1 MGSMKNT
8 GKFLPTQE
16 TCRLGRLCETPKRDG
31 IVPAPS
37 YPGIDR
43 IEARFAGR
51 AYSMHRHDTYA
62 LGVTMHGVQTFWYHG
77 EVRYSMP
84 GQLIV
89 LHPDEPH
96 DGAAG
101 TAAGLRYR
109 MLYLEPSLLRQALG
123 TRPHELPFVQDPV
136 MTDIPLQRALLAAL
150 GDMDVEIDELLADQ
164 LIADLADGL
173 NRHASSSAGPGLRLA
188 SSRVQRA
195 RSYLDARALYPVR
208 STELESV
215 SGLDR
220 FTLARQFKALFG
232 TSPHRY
238 LMMRRLQQA
247 RRLLQTGR
255 ELADVAAATGFSDQ
269 SHFNRRFKQAF
280 GMAPG
285 KWRTLVRSRALS
297 A

>member
-1 MGSMKNT
+1 M
-8 GKFLPTQE
+8 
-16 TCRLGRLCETPKRDG
+16 
-31 IVPAPS
+31 PAPS

-62 LGVTMHGVQTFWYHG
+62 IGVTMHGVQTFRYRG
-77 EVRYSMP
+77 EARRSLP

-123 TRPHELPFVQDPV
+123 TRPRELPFVKNPV
-136 MTDIPLQRALLAAL
+136 MTDIPMQQALFAAL
-150 GDMDVEIDELLADQ
+150 GDMDIEMDELLADQ

-173 NRHASSSAGPGLRLA
+173 NRHASSFAGPGLKPA
-188 SSRVQRA
+188 FPRVQRA
-195 RSYLDARALYPVR
+195 REYLDAHALYPVR
-208 STELESV
+208 SKELEIV

-220 FTLARQFKALFG
+220 YTLARQFKALFG

-247 RRLLQTGR
+247 RQLLQTGR
-255 ELADVAAATGFSDQ
+255 ELADVAATTGFSDQ
-269 SHFNRRFKQAF
+269 SHFNRRFKEAF

-285 KWRTLVRSRALS
+285 RWRTLVGSRTLS

>member
-1 MGSMKNT
+1 
-8 GKFLPTQE
+8 
-16 TCRLGRLCETPKRDG
+16 
-31 IVPAPS
+31 
-37 YPGIDR
+37 
-43 IEARFAGR
+43 
-51 AYSMHRHDTYA
+51 MHRHDTYA
-62 LGVTMHGVQTFWYHG
+62 IGVTMHGVQSFWYRG
-77 EVRYSMP
+77 EVRRSLP

-123 TRPHELPFVQDPV
+123 TRQRDLPFVKDPV
-136 MTDIPLQRALLAAL
+136 ITDIPMQQALLAVL
-150 GDMDVEIDELLADQ
+150 GDMDIEIDELLADH
-164 LIADLADGL
+164 LIADLADRL
-173 NRHASSSAGPGLRLA
+173 NRRASSFSGPKLKLA
-188 SSRVQRA
+188 SERVQRA
-195 RSYLDARALYPVR
+195 RAYLDAHAFYLVR
-208 STELESV
+208 SKELETV

-238 LMMRRLQQA
+238 LMMRRLQHA
-247 RRLLQTGR
+247 RHFLQTGR
-255 ELADVAAATGFSDQ
+255 ALADVAVATGFSDQ
-269 SHFNRRFKQAF
+269 SHFNRRFKDAF

-285 KWRTLVRSRALS
+285 QWKALVRSHALS